1 MKKKLPSIFINF
13 LIFTPTLEQLKLIK
27 VLIKGDLIFFPSRP
41 SFVFTL
47 HFNIIELRW
56 TEEANGRAE
65 GAG

>member
-47 HFNIIELRW
+47 HFNIIELR
-56 TEEANGRAE
+56 
-65 GAG
+65 